1 MLSPTKIMI
10 LEYKILLAKME
21 EIALNFKLPKLKLKL
36 LCEIVILLSLACL
49 LPLLEIVHV
58 LIKFLQQKDVFVC
71 NYITTIKMCQVHI
84 YELYNDLETCFVY
97 DVFKDSK
104 DVMSC
109 KHDNIYLW
117 WITFDLDL
125 NATCVEFLISL
136 LVW

>member
-1 MLSPTKIMI
+1 
-10 LEYKILLAKME
+10 
-21 EIALNFKLPKLKLKL
+21 
-36 LCEIVILLSLACL
+36 
-49 LPLLEIVHV
+49 
-58 LIKFLQQKDVFVC
+58 
-71 NYITTIKMCQVHI
+71 MCQVHI

-136 LVW
+136 PVW